1 MIKVMSVLLSLFLAG
16 CATNAIVSDDIS
28 TGELKPY
35 SLDIDYGP
43 NSLDQSW
50 KTIFED
56 ALNQR
61 LQAAGLLSQK
71 KGDDNIALVT
81 FTEFRMRSTGTR
93 MVAGI
98 FAGTDSIVSPVKVTN
113 SETGEVIG
121 EAQIETKNISA
132 WGTTEGFIKDHAN
145 KVADYLVRSN
155 SAR

>member
-1 MIKVMSVLLSLFLAG
+1 MKAIAVILSLFIAG
-16 CATNAIVSDDIS
+16 CATNAIVTDEIS

-35 SLDIDYGP
+35 SVDIDYGP

-50 KTIFED
+50 KDIFEN

-61 LQAAGLLSQK
+61 LEAAGLL
-71 KGDDNIALVT
+71 GRENADNNAALVT

-98 FAGTDSIVSPVKVTN
+98 LAGTDSIVSPVKVTDPK
-113 SETGEVIG
+113 TGAVLG

-145 KVADYLVRSN
+145 KVADYLVRSE
-155 SAR
+155 SAK